1 MFGIQRRI
9 TAQKNL
15 VMKVYA
21 MSNPTRTSLAVCK
34 HVSRIRGTPP
44 KRNYTHTHSSC
55 ILTEPLTKTSQLGGV
70 RKIVMSSQKTRNAL
84 SLQMMED
91 LISNITFNQDDPAL
105 RCIVLYGEGKVFS
118 AGHNLKELTS
128 KDGID
133 YHNQVFSA
141 CTRLMLGIIQC
152 PVPVIAVVQGLAAA
166 AGCQLVATCDIAI
179 CTDNST
185 FSTPGANFGIFC
197 STPGIAVCRA
207 VPRKVAAQMLFTG
220 IPLTAHEA
228 LQAGLIS
235 KVTTQEDID
244 EELQKIVDAI
254 RNKSRSVLEL
264 GKKFLY
270 EQLEMDIRT
279 AYRHGQEVMV
289 NNLTLIDCQEG
300 IRSFIEKRKPIWTHG
315 FEKCH

>member
-1 MFGIQRRI
+1 MQRHM
-9 TAQKNL
+9 TAQANL
-15 VMKVYA
+15 LMKVFV
-21 MSNPTRTSLAVCK
+21 MSNPSRMSLSVCK
-34 HVSRIRGTPP
+34 HVSRIRGTSP
-44 KRNYTHTHSSC
+44 KRNFTHTHSSC
-55 ILTEPLTKTSQLGGV
+55 TLTEPLTKTSQLDGV
-70 RKIVMSSQKTRNAL
+70 RKIIMCNQKTRNAL

-128 KDGID
+128 KEGIEH
-133 YHNQVFSA
+133 HNQVFST
-141 CTRLMLGIIQC
+141 CSRLMLGIMQC

-179 CTDNST
+179 CTENSS

-220 IPLTAHEA
+220 LPLTANEA
-228 LQAGLIS
+228 LQAGLVSNVIL
-235 KVTTQEDID
+235 QENLD
-244 EELQKIVDAI
+244 EEVQKVVDAI
-254 RNKSRSVLEL
+254 IRKSRSVVEL

-270 EQLEMDIRT
+270 EQLEMDIKT
-279 AYRHGQEVMV
+279 AYRHGQEIMV
-289 NNLTLIDCQEG
+289 KNLTMIDCQEG
-300 IRSFIEKRKPIWTHG
+300 IRSFIEKRKPIWTHS

>member
-70 RKIVMSSQKTRNAL
+70 RKIVMSSQKTSFISQYYTFRNAL

-118 AGHNLKELTS
+118 AGHNLKELVGSLRKNGGVSRGYCEVLQNIFCLQTS

-185 FSTPGANFGIFC
+185 FSTPG
-197 STPGIAVCRA
+197 
-207 VPRKVAAQMLFTG
+207 
-220 IPLTAHEA
+220 
-228 LQAGLIS
+228 
-235 KVTTQEDID
+235 
-244 EELQKIVDAI
+244 
-254 RNKSRSVLEL
+254 
-264 GKKFLY
+264 
-270 EQLEMDIRT
+270 
-279 AYRHGQEVMV
+279 
-289 NNLTLIDCQEG
+289 
-300 IRSFIEKRKPIWTHG
+300 
-315 FEKCH
+315 